1 MIWKLARIE
10 TYLKLSDFYIIWKP
24 LMIRIQSGLILK
36 IWPRGSKD
44 ICILVLKKMGFLR
57 QGLRGNL
64 HTWDGTKKIFCNFL
78 GINTHNFVKN
88 DPDLENKGL
97 FDAKF
102 HGNWHEKIF
111 RSQSSDI
118 WGLGPKN

>member
-1 MIWKLARIE
+1 MEVGQNWNLFK
-10 TYLKLSDFYIIWKP
+10 IIWF
-24 LMIRIQSGLILK
+24 LHHLK
-36 IWPRGSKD
+36 ALNDTNSEWAHFKNLAKGFQRYLHFSAQ
-44 ICILVLKKMGFLR
+44 KMGFLR

-78 GINTHNFVKN
+78 GINTPNFVKN
-88 DPDLENKGL
+88 DPDFENKGL